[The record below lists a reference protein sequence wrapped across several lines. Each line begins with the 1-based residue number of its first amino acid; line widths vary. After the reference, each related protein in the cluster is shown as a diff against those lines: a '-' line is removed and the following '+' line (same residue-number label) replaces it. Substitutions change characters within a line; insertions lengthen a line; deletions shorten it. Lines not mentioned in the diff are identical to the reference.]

1 VTHCPHALDDG
12 AYVLGALSPSERA
25 DYERHLAGCPACRE
39 AVAEIAVLP
48 GLLGRLTDPDA
59 LVQSD
64 SPPLPDRM
72 PALLLAASAERR
84 RQRKVSRRR
93 RVGAVLVA
101 AGLAAVVGVG
111 VAGADAGWFGG
122 GSGSGAGQ
130 VTARGTQIG
139 VKLVAMQPVGGR
151 VPITAEIGINGT
163 KWGTEISMRCT
174 YESGGDSSKSW
185 TFRLVAHGA
194 DGATEQVGSWRA
206 AAGETVEVNGATRF
220 TGRELVRLELTRY
233 DGTPLLA
240 YDVP

>member
-1 VTHCPHALDDG
+1 MTHCPHALDDG

-25 DYERHLAGCPACRE
+25 EYERHLAGCPACRE

-48 GLLGRLTDPDA
+48 GLLGRLTDPD
-59 LVQSD
+59 
-64 SPPLPDRM
+64 SPDLSPSSPLPDRM
-72 PALLLAASAERR
+72 PALLTAVGAER
-84 RQRKVSRRR
+84 QRLRKARLRR

-122 GSGSGAGQ
+122 GGSGAGQ

-139 VKLVAMQPVGGR
+139 VKLVAMQPVAGR

-163 KWGTEISMRCT
+163 KWGTEVSMRCT
-174 YESGGDSSKSW
+174 YESGGDSSKAW

>member
-1 VTHCPHALDDG
+1 VTNCPHALDDG

-25 DYERHLAGCPACRE
+25 EYERHLAGCPACRE

-48 GLLGRLTDPDA
+48 GLLGRLADPDHLDLSA
-59 LVQSD
+59 VA
-64 SPPLPDRM
+64 PPPDRL
-72 PALLLAASAERR
+72 PTLLTRVGDERR
-84 RQRKVSRRR
+84 RALKLRRRR

-111 VAGADAGWFGG
+111 VAGVDAGWFGG
-122 GSGSGAGQ
+122 RAGAGSF
-130 VTARGTQIG
+130 TARGTQLPG
-139 VKLVAMQPVGGR
+139 KLVPMEPVGKT
-151 VPITAEIGINGT
+151 VPVTAEVGINGT

-174 YESGGDSSKSW
+174 YKAGGDSSKSW

-194 DGATEQVGSWRA
+194 DGAKEQVGSWVA
-206 AAGETVEVNGATRF
+206 AAGETVEMNGATRF

-233 DGTPLLA
+233 DGTAPLA

>member
-1 VTHCPHALDDG
+1 MTHCPHALDDG

-25 DYERHLAGCPACRE
+25 EYERHLAGCPACRE

-48 GLLGRLTDPDA
+48 GLLGRLTDPDSLDLTPA
-59 LVQSD
+59 T
-64 SPPLPDRM
+64 PLPDRM
-72 PALLLAASAERR
+72 PALLEAVGAERR
-84 RQRKVSRRR
+84 RLRKVRRR
-93 RVGAVLVA
+93 RYVGAALVA

-122 GSGSGAGQ
+122 GPSAGQ

-139 VKLVAMQPVGGR
+139 VKLVAMQPVGGA
-151 VPITAEIGINGT
+151 VPVTAEIGINGT
-163 KWGTEISMRCT
+163 KWGTEISMRCA
-174 YESGGDSSKSW
+174 YKSGGDSSKAW

-206 AAGETVEVNGATRF
+206 AAGETVEMNGATRF
-220 TGRELVRLELTRY
+220 TGRELVRLELTSY
-233 DGTPLLA
+233 DGKPLLA